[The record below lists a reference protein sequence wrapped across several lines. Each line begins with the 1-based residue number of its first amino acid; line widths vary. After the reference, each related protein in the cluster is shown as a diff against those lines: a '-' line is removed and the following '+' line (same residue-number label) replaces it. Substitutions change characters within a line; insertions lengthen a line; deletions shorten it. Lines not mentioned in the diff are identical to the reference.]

1 MRRAI
6 LGLFFLFSLPPFFV
20 QAQELKTQAQDVK
33 SWAAKTAEYKQ
44 WLDQMQGGEFKFWT
58 RLDGSRRPHKLYV
71 GEGFTKAD
79 FKDQEQFVEVFSHY
93 LAGHPDKYMLIDLY
107 DARTGQAI
115 GEFGWGGFKLFN
127 AAHAENQD
135 QNPTSID
142 KASAEKT
149 SAVDDNIPAGDK
161 PAR

>member
-1 MRRAI
+1 MRRTIA
-6 LGLFFLFSLPPFFV
+6 LFFLFSLPPFFV
-20 QAQELKTQAQDVK
+20 QAQEVKTQAQDVK
-33 SWAAKTAEYKQ
+33 TWATKTAEYKQ
-44 WLDQMQGGEFKFWT
+44 WLDQLQGGELKFWT

-107 DARTGQAI
+107 DARTGEAI

-127 AAHAENQD
+127 ASGDAA
-135 QNPTSID
+135 
-142 KASAEKT
+142 AEKPDQG
-149 SAVDDNIPAGDK
+149 AVAPDSLQAPVTDKIPAAKK

>member
-1 MRRAI
+1 MI
-6 LGLFFLFSLPPFFV
+6 LGLFFLFSLPLFFV
-20 QAQELKTQAQDVK
+20 QAQEAKTQAQDVK

-44 WLDQMQGGEFKFWT
+44 WLDQLQGVEFKYWT

-107 DARTGQAI
+107 DARTGDPI
-115 GEFGWGGFKLFN
+115 GEFGWGGFKLFTVG
-127 AAHAENQD
+127 AEGAEKQD
-135 QNPTSID
+135 QNLTPTD
-142 KASAEKT
+142 KASVVPER
-149 SAVDDNIPAGDK
+149 IPVADK
-161 PAR
+161 PVR

>member
-20 QAQELKTQAQDVK
+20 QAQETKTQAQDVK

-44 WLDQMQGGEFKFWT
+44 WLDQMHGEDFKFWT

-79 FKDQEQFVEVFSHY
+79 FKEQEQFVEVFSHY

-107 DARTGQAI
+107 DARTGEAI
-115 GEFGWGGFKLFN
+115 GEFGWGGFKLFD
-127 AAHAENQD
+127 AAHAQSQD
-135 QNPTSID
+135 QNPATVATENMPAAD
-142 KASAEKT
+142 KK
-149 SAVDDNIPAGDK
+149 IPANDK
-161 PAR
+161 PVR

>member
-1 MRRAI
+1 MGRQTRVRGTI
-6 LGLFFLFSLPPFFV
+6 LGLFLLLLLPPFFV
-20 QAQELKTQAQDVK
+20 QAQDAKTQAQDVK
-33 SWAAKTAEYKQ
+33 TWATKTAEYKQ
-44 WLDQMQGGEFKFWT
+44 WLDQMHGDDYKFWT

-107 DARTGQAI
+107 DARTGEAI

-127 AAHAENQD
+127 ASADGAAEKQD
-135 QNPTSID
+135 QSTGSTD
-142 KASAEKT
+142 KSSA
-149 SAVDDNIPAGDK
+149 
-161 PAR
+161 

>member
-1 MRRAI
+1 MRRTVA
-6 LGLFFLFSLPPFFV
+6 GLFFLFLLPPFFV
-20 QAQELKTQAQDVK
+20 QAQEVKTTQAQDVK
-33 SWAAKTAEYKQ
+33 TWAAKTAEYKQ
-44 WLDQMQGGEFKFWT
+44 WLDQLQGGEFKFWT

-107 DARTGQAI
+107 DARTGEAI

-127 AAHAENQD
+127 ASDPEAVKPP
-135 QNPTSID
+135 PTPAA
-142 KASAEKT
+142 KSA
-149 SAVDDNIPAGDK
+149 
-161 PAR
+161 R

>member
-1 MRRAI
+1 MRRTIA
-6 LGLFFLFSLPPFFV
+6 LFFLFSLPPFFV
-20 QAQELKTQAQDVK
+20 QAQDVKTQDIK
-33 SWAAKTAEYKQ
+33 LWAAKTAEYKQ
-44 WLDQMQGGEFKFWT
+44 WLDHLQGGEFQFWT

-107 DARTGQAI
+107 DARTGEPI

-127 AAHAENQD
+127 ASADA
-135 QNPTSID
+135 
-142 KASAEKT
+142 AAEKQDES
-149 SAVDDNIPAGDK
+149 SAVSDKIPPAAERPPSADK